1 MLALN
6 LGLPNVDKMLNDIT
20 LRQWNE
26 WNYIMHKHSY
36 MFDGGNMLTANTIAN
51 MHSMMGN
58 KCKVQDFILEL
69 KKPKVQS
76 EDEIM
81 QAVGAL

>member
-1 MLALN
+1 
-6 LGLPNVDKMLNDIT
+6 
-20 LRQWNE
+20 
-26 WNYIMHKHSY
+26 
-36 MFDGGNMLTANTIAN
+36 MLTANTIAN